1 MHGDVTDTWYMPD
14 MQQKGW
20 IGKLVLEQEE
30 DNRISSIFHSASSLP
45 KTRRAGEEI
54 MAFFAEHQEARTSR
68 ASWLEDRRK

>member
-1 MHGDVTDTWYMPD
+1 MPD

-30 DNRISSIFHSASSLP
+30 DNRISSTFHSASSLP